1 MIKKTLPSKDK
12 IETDVILV
20 IKGAGEQ
27 REDEHLS
34 QFLRGFWPAITAL
47 DGNATIDQ
55 VTDGLKDYS
64 PAPHNKEGDLHKHL
78 TEIHA
83 TYQGVQR
90 RVWVKES
97 YWESEVLPSTAL
109 SNLSKEWRISSFAFS
124 NLFRDHIFSRN
135 TRKLKEWRQSKDLQL
150 QLNEFYHGSAPGT
163 RIVDYISRY
172 LAPLLLFS
180 LTLLPFAS
188 ILSSHI
194 LPLLAP
200 TLDSG
205 SWING
210 ILFTLAVAAVWA
222 LAPAA
227 ESSRIIMQGYKGRPR
242 RDLPG
247 LPGWL
252 LIALILLLISRP
264 LGYINFL
271 LLLLALQF
279 TLLLARRILWK
290 YRQFANSDVDIAD
303 YYSYETESRSEGKGP
318 EKHIGKVDEP
328 WLTRFFLSPF
338 LYRYFVLLTLPIG
351 FVGTVLVRILKWT
364 RILGVF
370 GDALDGV
377 LNTALV
383 GYLDDVVDYAMDP
396 AQAHRVRSAV
406 KHDIIYFDKRA
417 DVTRIHIIA
426 HSQGTPIT
434 YETLFHFLEP
444 KCQKKIYTYVTIGSV
459 LSYYHQAR
467 GILDPVYYER
477 FPVGREKE
485 QGFPPQFK
493 WMNFWNFTDPI
504 TEFYGL
510 DEYTWFEDAPPVDK
524 SYKRTRTSPTN
535 IRSHTSL
542 KNHGEYWD
550 NVDQINTPFAKRVLG
565 ESKPKE
571 WDPEPINPKS
581 WHHTGVFLLSLLM
594 ILILAALGFG
604 IYSLAT
610 SESLGLLSTYFSAIQ
625 ANLQGA
631 FCNFQELFFSAA
643 CNEPNMLQKFVDF
656 FTSEQLKTL
665 WWQVLDVSFLVLA
678 AIAVFDW
685 LSQLVRAYNIGRE

>member
-1 MIKKTLPSKDK
+1 MIEKTLPSKGE

-20 IKGAGEQ
+20 VKGAGEQ
-27 REDEHLS
+27 QEDVHLS
-34 QFLRGFWPAITAL
+34 QFLRGFWPAVTAL
-47 DGNATIDQ
+47 DGKATIDQ
-55 VTDGLKDYS
+55 VTDPLNDYS
-64 PAPHNKEGDLHKHL
+64 PPPHNKEKDLHKHL
-78 TEIHA
+78 TEIQA

-135 TRKLKEWRQSKDLQL
+135 TKALKQWRLSPDPQL
-150 QLNEFYHGSAPGT
+150 QINEFRPGSAPGT
-163 RIVDYISRY
+163 RIVDTISRY
-172 LAPLLLFS
+172 LAPLSLFLLV
-180 LTLLPFAS
+180 LLPFAP
-188 ILSSHI
+188 ILSSR
-194 LPLLAP
+194 LLWLNASDPLV
-200 TLDSG
+200 
-205 SWING
+205 SWFNG

-222 LAPAA
+222 IAPAV
-227 ESSRIIMQGYKGRPR
+227 ESTRIIMQGYEGKPR

-247 LPGWL
+247 LPSWL

-264 LGYINFL
+264 LGYLGFVLSL
-271 LLLLALQF
+271 LVLQI

-303 YYSYETESRSEGKGP
+303 YYTYETASRSGGKKL
-318 EKHIGKVDEP
+318 EKQFGKVDEP

-351 FVGTVLVRILKWT
+351 FIGTILVRILKWT
-364 RILGVF
+364 RILGVL
-370 GDALDGV
+370 GEALDGA

-383 GYLDDVVDYAMDP
+383 GFLDDVVDYAMDP
-396 AQAHRVRSAV
+396 AQSHRVRSAV
-406 KHDIIYFDKRA
+406 KHDIIYFHNRK
-417 DVTRIHIIA
+417 DVARIHIIA

-444 KCQKKIYTYVTIGSV
+444 EYQKKIHTYVTIGSV

-477 FPVGREKE
+477 FPVGRGKQ
-485 QGFPPQFK
+485 QGFPSQFK
-493 WMNFWNFTDPI
+493 WMNFWNFSDPI

-510 DEYTWFEDAPPVDK
+510 DEYTWFEEAPPVDK
-524 SYKRTRTSPTN
+524 SFKRARTSPTN
-535 IRSHTSL
+535 IRSHTSP

-565 ESKPKE
+565 ELRPKE
-571 WDPEPINPKS
+571 WDPQVINPKR
-581 WHHTGVFLLSLLM
+581 WHHTGVFLLSLVMIM
-594 ILILAALGFG
+594 ILGGLLFG
-604 IYSLAT
+604 GYQLAT
-610 SESLGLLSTYFSAIQ
+610 SGSLGLLSAYFVAIQ
-625 ANLQGA
+625 TNVQGA

-656 FTSEQLKTL
+656 VTSEQLKTL
-665 WWQVLDVSFLVLA
+665 WWQVLDASFLVLTV
-678 AIAVFDW
+678 IAVVDW
-685 LSQLVRAYNIGRE
+685 LGQLVRAYSIGRE